1 MPGLTSDTPGELL
14 HKLGEEGARRAKV
27 WLDSTTRVK
36 SSWSAYD
43 KGAPDR
49 LTYPWPEGG
58 KSYSYDLGGNF
69 LGGELENQFFLA
81 ECKKYTTDQ
90 QGGHF
95 DKFLA
100 QSYSTLERYP
110 HLADHFLWITW
121 HPFRVT
127 TWNELFSEL
136 ALRKAIVTERAR
148 LFGATVDEDD
158 AAGQIKADIVADL
171 ANRIWIIVLSDRQE
185 TLVISN
191 EDRAELM
198 KTRILKEG
206 N

>member
-1 MPGLTSDTPGELL
+1 ML
-14 HKLGEEGARRAKV
+14 HKIGEEGARRAKV
-27 WLDSTTRVK
+27 WLDATTRVK

-58 KSYSYDLGGNF
+58 QSYSYDLGGNF
-69 LGGELENQFFLA
+69 LGGDLENQFFLA
-81 ECKKYTTDQ
+81 ECKKYSTDQ
-90 QGGHF
+90 QGTHF

-121 HPFRVT
+121 HPFRVKK
-127 TWNELFSEL
+127 WNSLYSD
-136 ALRKAIVTERAR
+136 KAIRKSLVTERAR
-148 LFGATVDEDD
+148 IFGAKTEEDE
-158 AAGQIKADIVADL
+158 ALSLIKDDIVADL
-171 ANRIWIIVLSDRQE
+171 SARVWIIVLSDRQE

-191 EDRAELM
+191 DDRAELM
-198 KTRILKEG
+198 KIRILKEG
-206 N
+206 K

>member
-1 MPGLTSDTPGELL
+1 
-14 HKLGEEGARRAKV
+14 
-27 WLDSTTRVK
+27 VK

-43 KGAPDR
+43 RGAPDR

-69 LGGELENQFFLA
+69 LGGDLENEFFLA

-90 QGGHF
+90 QGNHF

-100 QSYSTLERYP
+100 QSYATLERYP

-121 HPFRVT
+121 HPFRVKD
-127 TWNELFSEL
+127 WNHLYNEE
-136 ALRKAIVTERAR
+136 AIRKALAAERAR
-148 LFGATVDEDD
+148 LFGADVQEADVAGLVND
-158 AAGQIKADIVADL
+158 AIVADL
-171 ANRIWIIVLSDRQE
+171 ADRIWIIVLSDRQE

-191 EDRAELM
+191 DDRAELM
-198 KTRILKEG
+198 KIRILKG
-206 N
+206 AI

>member
-1 MPGLTSDTPGELL
+1 VPGLTTDTPGELL

-27 WLDSTTRVK
+27 WLDATTRVK

-69 LGGELENQFFLA
+69 LGGDLENQFFLA
-81 ECKKYTTDQ
+81 ECKKYSTDQ
-90 QGGHF
+90 QGDHF

-110 HLADHFLWITW
+110 YLADHFLWITW

-127 TWNELFSEL
+127 KWNTLYDESAIRR
-136 ALRKAIVTERAR
+136 ALVTERAR
-148 LFGATVDEDD
+148 LFGD
-158 AAGQIKADIVADL
+158 AVGEGEVGSFVNDDIVSDL
-171 ANRIWIIVLSDRQE
+171 AKRIWIIVLSDRQE

-191 EDRAELM
+191 DDRAELM
-198 KTRILKEG
+198 KVRILKEG

>member
-1 MPGLTSDTPGELL
+1 M
-14 HKLGEEGARRAKV
+14 

-69 LGGELENQFFLA
+69 LGGDLENQFFLA

-127 TWNELFSEL
+127 NWNELYSEQ
-136 ALRKAIVTERAR
+136 ALRKAVLAERAR
-148 LFGATVDEDD
+148 LFGEKVDEAS
-158 AAGQIKADIVADL
+158 AAGQIKDDIVADL
-171 ANRIWIIVLSDRQE
+171 ATRIWIIVLSDRQE

-191 EDRAELM
+191 DDRAELM
-198 KTRILKEG
+198 KIRILKEG

>member
-1 MPGLTSDTPGELL
+1 M
-14 HKLGEEGARRAKV
+14 
-27 WLDSTTRVK
+27 K

-69 LGGELENQFFLA
+69 LGGDLENEFFLA
-81 ECKKYTTDQ
+81 ECKKYSTDQ

-100 QSYSTLERYP
+100 QSYSTLEHHP
-110 HLADHFLWITW
+110 QLADHFLWITW

-127 TWNELFSEL
+127 SWNDLYS
-136 ALRKAIVTERAR
+136 AQAIRSSLVNERAR
-148 LFGATVDEDD
+148 LFGDNVEVDDV
-158 AAGQIKADIVADL
+158 AGLINEDIVADL
-171 ANRIWIIVLSDRQE
+171 AARVWIIVLSDRQE

-198 KTRILKEG
+198 KIRILKEAI
-206 N
+206 